1 MIAYKIEIH
10 KSKFAN
16 ILFREFDLSEP
27 GLVGYQSGTGLS
39 KLPYCIQ
46 IYNESF
52 CSVSWDH
59 TKLIF
64 VGDFTSS
71 GRPNHE
77 PLIRGYLTPLSEV
90 YLQLNAP
97 N

>member
-1 MIAYKIEIH
+1 MANSLIANLLNLYSAYYFIFRNLLMIAYKIEIH

-52 CSVSWDH
+52 CSVS
-59 TKLIF
+59 
-64 VGDFTSS
+64 
-71 GRPNHE
+71 
-77 PLIRGYLTPLSEV
+77 
-90 YLQLNAP
+90 
-97 N
+97 